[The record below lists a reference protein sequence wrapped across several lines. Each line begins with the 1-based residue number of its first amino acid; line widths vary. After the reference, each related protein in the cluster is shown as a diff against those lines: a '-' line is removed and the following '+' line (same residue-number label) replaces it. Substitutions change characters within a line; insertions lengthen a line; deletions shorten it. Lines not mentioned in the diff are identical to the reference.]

1 MEKKKRYVLLLICLL
16 TYIVAKADGIKITIV
31 NGIDNP
37 VVKKQIESSVTKI
50 LNEINAACSEKRA
63 LDFAKMEVNER
74 VQQSM
79 AMLWENS
86 PFMCTDEEIIEHC
99 LTTDSGYQIRN
110 IPLMMK
116 PTGEREFGEDEYQ
129 EAVISFDKDGN
140 VEKFY
145 LSISMNL
152 YKAIIPSNIGI
163 TDLHRRQVILD
174 YIERLRTAYNQKD
187 IHFIE
192 DVFRQGFISITSKVE
207 IYKKD
212 GLDSTKILYNK
223 QTIEQ
228 YLQNLRRVFERNN
241 YLKVVFD
248 EIEVVRHPLNPN
260 YCGVTLKIE
269 WVSNL
274 YHDEG
279 YLFQIWDFTD
289 NNSPQIQVTT
299 WQPEMTNGKPIS
311 KDDIFSLKD
320 FDIW

>member
-37 VVKKQIESSVTKI
+37 VVKKRIESSVTKI

-79 AMLWENS
+79 AMLWEIS
-86 PFMCTDEEIIEHC
+86 PFMCTDDDIVEHC
-99 LTTDSGYQIRN
+99 LTTGNGYQIRN
-110 IPLMMK
+110 IPLLMMPNVK
-116 PTGEREFGEDEYQ
+116 DSIDKEEYQ
-129 EAVISFDKDGN
+129 EAVISFDKEGN

-152 YKAIIPSNIGI
+152 YMNVIKSNLGL

-174 YIERLRTAYNQKD
+174 YVEKFRTAFVQKD
-187 IHFIE
+187 IKFIE
-192 DVFRQGFISITSKVE
+192 QQFSDESLCIVGETITQKQ
-207 IYKKD
+207 
-212 GLDSTKILYNK
+212 DSATAKIRNNIK
-223 QTIEQ
+223 QTKDEFIRHLRGVLMRVETIKVDIDNIE
-228 YLQNLRRVFERNN
+228 
-241 YLKVVFD
+241 
-248 EIEVVRHPLNPN
+248 IMPHPVNPN
-260 YCGVTLKIE
+260 FYGLTIKLG
-269 WVSNL
+269 WSATN

-289 NNSPQIQVTT
+289 DNSPQIPVTT
-299 WQPEMTNGKPIS
+299 WQPDMINGKPLP
-311 KDDIFSLKD
+311 KEEIFGLKD
-320 FDIW
+320 FHI

>member
-1 MEKKKRYVLLLICLL
+1 
-16 TYIVAKADGIKITIV
+16 
-31 NGIDNP
+31 
-37 VVKKQIESSVTKI
+37 
-50 LNEINAACSEKRA
+50 
-63 LDFAKMEVNER
+63 
-74 VQQSM
+74 
-79 AMLWENS
+79 
-86 PFMCTDEEIIEHC
+86 
-99 LTTDSGYQIRN
+99 
-110 IPLMMK
+110 MMK

-299 WQPEMTNGKPIS
+299 WQPDKIDGKPLP
-311 KDDIFSLKD
+311 KDEVFSLRNI
-320 FDIW
+320 DI

>member
-79 AMLWENS
+79 AMLWGNS

-116 PTGEREFGEDEYQ
+116 PTGESVFGEDEYQ

-152 YKAIIPSNIGI
+152 YKTIIPSNIGI

-174 YIERLRTAYNQKD
+174 YIERLRTAHNQKD

-207 IYKKD
+207 TSKN
-212 GLDSTKILYNK
+212 DSIATTTIVYNK
-223 QTIEQ
+223 PLVEQ
-228 YLQNLRRVFERNN
+228 YLQNLRRVFERN
-241 YLKVVFD
+241 VDFRACFD
-248 EIEVVRHPLNPN
+248 DIEVIRHPMNSN
-260 YCGVTLKIE
+260 FYGVTIKIE
-269 WVSNL
+269 WNANM

-279 YLFQIWDFTD
+279 YLFQLWDFTNEND
-289 NNSPQIQVTT
+289 PQIHLTT
-299 WQPEMTNGKPIS
+299 WQPSTINGKPLT
-311 KDDIFSLKD
+311 KDEIYGFKDI
-320 FDIW
+320 DI